1 MAKATYVQEGNTLD
15 YRNLGSEKIE
25 AGDIVSLTTRV
36 GVAGTDMEAGALGSV
51 AVTGVF
57 SMPKATGAVALG
69 ALVYYNDTEG
79 KITTTNTDVPAG
91 FAIAAAA
98 SGDTTV
104 LVKLLG

>member
-25 AGDIVSLTTRV
+25 AGDIISLTTRV
-36 GVAGTDMEAGALGSV
+36 GVAGTDMEVGSLGSV

-57 SMPKATGAVALG
+57 SMPKATGAIALG
-69 ALVYYNDTEG
+69 ALVYFNTTQG

-91 FAIAAAA
+91 FAIATATSSDA
-98 SGDTTV
+98 TV

>member
-25 AGDIVSLTTRV
+25 AGDIISLTTRV
-36 GVAGTDMEAGALGSV
+36 GVAGTDMEVGSLGSV

-57 SMPKATGAVALG
+57 SMPKATGAIALG
-69 ALVYYNDTEG
+69 ALVYFNTTQG

-91 FAIAAAA
+91 FAIATATSSDA
-98 SGDTTV
+98 TV
-104 LVKLLG
+104 LMKLLG